1 VTRTHADGTTEG
13 DGPGVLIGSA
23 HMKAPA
29 DSPRVIGFWT
39 VAALVVGNMIGSGV
53 FLLPSSLA
61 PLGGLAMVGWGLS
74 AGGSVLLALVFAR
87 LARRRPAAGG
97 PYAYTREA
105 FGDLAGF
112 LVAWSYWI
120 SIWTT
125 LAAIAVACVG
135 YLDPFVPGLVRS
147 PGSAAWLAVGL
158 VWSMVLINLRGVGA
172 AGLVQVV
179 TTLLKLLPLLF
190 VGLAG
195 AASFEP
201 TRFHVAAPAGGTIH
215 GGVFLAVTLTMWA
228 FLGLE
233 SGTVP
238 AGSVVDPDRTI
249 PRATIA
255 GTLAAA
261 SVYVLSTV
269 GVMSLVPPEV
279 LAASPAPFADAAR
292 ALAGEGAARLV
303 SLGAAISCLGALNG
317 WTLLCG
323 EMPRAIA
330 ADGLFPAAFA
340 RISGRGVPGTGLVVA
355 GVLATGLILLNASL
369 TVVDLFTFTALLAT
383 LGALF
388 PFVFSALATIVLED
402 PTERV
407 AGRVL
412 LSLGAFAFALVAVAG
427 AGADTVYWGFLTLLV
442 GLPVYVWVT
451 RSRRGGEST

>member
-1 VTRTHADGTTEG
+1 MSTSA
-13 DGPGVLIGSA
+13 GST
-23 HMKAPA
+23 
-29 DSPRVIGFWT
+29 RVIGFWT
-39 VAALVVGNMIGSGV
+39 VTALVVGNMIGSGV

-61 PLGGLAMVGWGLS
+61 PLGGGLAMLGWGLS
-74 AGGSVLLALVFAR
+74 AGGSILLALVFAR

-135 YLDPFVPGLVRS
+135 YLDPFAPDLVRS

-158 VWSMVLINLRGVGA
+158 VWAVVLVNLRGVGA

-179 TTLLKLLPLLF
+179 TTALKLLPLVF
-190 VGLAG
+190 IGLAG
-195 AASFEP
+195 AASFDP
-201 TRFHVAAPAGGTIH
+201 TRFGLAAPAGDTVT
-215 GGVFLAVTLTMWA
+215 GGAFLAVTLTLWA

-238 AGSVVDPDRTI
+238 AEAVVDPDRTI

-261 SVYVLSTV
+261 GVYVVSTV
-269 GVMSLVPPEV
+269 GVMSLVPPEA
-279 LAASPAPFADAAR
+279 LAQSPAPFADAAR
-292 ALAGEGAARLV
+292 ALAGDGAARLV

-317 WTLLCG
+317 WTLLG
-323 EMPRAIA
+323 AEMPRAIA

-340 RISGRGVPGTGLVVA
+340 RLSGRGVPGAGLVIA
-355 GVLATGLILLNASL
+355 GVLATGLILMKASL

-383 LGALF
+383 LGALV
-388 PFVFSALATIVLED
+388 PFVFCTLATIVLER
-402 PTERV
+402 PSERSP
-407 AGRVL
+407 GRTL
-412 LSLGAFAFALVAVAG
+412 LSMAAFLFALVAIAG
-427 AGADTVYWGFLTLLV
+427 AGAETVYWGFLTLLA

-451 RSRRGGEST
+451 RSRRGGGAA

>member
-1 VTRTHADGTTEG
+1 V
-13 DGPGVLIGSA
+13 
-23 HMKAPA
+23 
-29 DSPRVIGFWT
+29 
-39 VAALVVGNMIGSGV
+39 ALVVGNMIGSGV

-61 PLGGLAMVGWGLS
+61 ALGGGLAMVGWGLS
-74 AGGSVLLALVFAR
+74 AGGSILLALVFAR

-97 PYAYTREA
+97 PYAYTRAA

-120 SIWTT
+120 SIWTS
-125 LAAIAVACVG
+125 LAAIAMACVG
-135 YLDPFVPGLVRS
+135 YLDPFVPELVRS

-158 VWSMVLINLRGVGA
+158 VWATVLVNLRGVGV

-179 TTLLKLLPLLF
+179 TTALKLLPLVF

-195 AASFEP
+195 AAWFEP
-201 TRFHVAAPAGGTIH
+201 ARFDIAAPAGGTIS
-215 GGVFLAVTLTMWA
+215 GGVFLAVTLTLWA

-261 SVYVLSTV
+261 GVYIVSTI
-269 GVMSLVPPEV
+269 GVMSVVPTEL
-279 LAASPAPFADAAR
+279 LAESPAPFADAAR
-292 ALAGEGAARLV
+292 VIAGEGAARLV

-317 WTLLCG
+317 WTLLAG

-340 RISGRGVPGTGLVVA
+340 RVSSRGTPGPGLLIA
-355 GVLATGLILLNASL
+355 GALATGLILMNASL

-383 LGALF
+383 LGALI
-388 PFVFSALATIVLED
+388 PYVFCALAAIVLED
-402 PTERV
+402 PQERSV
-407 AGRVL
+407 ARTL
-412 LSLGAFAFALVAVAG
+412 LSLGAFVFALLAVAG
-427 AGADTVYWGFLTLLV
+427 AGAETVYWGFLTLLA
-442 GLPVYVWVT
+442 GLPVYVWET
-451 RSRRGGEST
+451 RSRRGGEAA